1 LFLQHDFTIGL
12 LQFVVIKLDSDLSH
26 FQLEDVVFSHIV
38 DETLAFEH
46 ELRKVYSYP
55 NDYPSVTE
63 VLTQAQIFFKWINME
78 RKCKKYIL
86 SINYKIYTYNL
97 FWYFLRCS
105 YQNG

>member
-1 LFLQHDFTIGL
+1 
-12 LQFVVIKLDSDLSH
+12 LQFVVVKLDSDLSH

-46 ELRKVYSYP
+46 ELRKVYCYP

-78 RKCKKYIL
+78 RKCKKSIL
-86 SINYKIYTYNL
+86 NVNYKIYKM
-97 FWYFLRCS
+97 FIFLRCS
-105 YQNG
+105 YKNG

>member
-1 LFLQHDFTIGL
+1 

-55 NDYPSVTE
+55 HDYPSVTE

>member
-1 LFLQHDFTIGL
+1 MFLQHDFIIGL

-55 NDYPSVTE
+55 HDYPSVTE

-97 FWYFLRCS
+97 FFYFLRCS

>member
-1 LFLQHDFTIGL
+1 MFLQHDFTIGL

-46 ELRKVYSYP
+46 ELRKVYNYP

-78 RKCKKYIL
+78 RKCKKCLL
-86 SINYKIYTYNL
+86 SINYKIYIPKFTL
-97 FWYFLRCS
+97 VFFKMLI
-105 YQNG
+105 

>member
-1 LFLQHDFTIGL
+1 LYFFFFLQHDFFTGL
-12 LQFVVIKLDSDLSH
+12 LQFVVVKLDSDLSH

-46 ELRKVYSYP
+46 ELRKVYNYP

-78 RKCKKYIL
+78 RKCKTFYINCYL
-86 SINYKIYTYNL
+86 
-97 FWYFLRCS
+97 
-105 YQNG
+105 